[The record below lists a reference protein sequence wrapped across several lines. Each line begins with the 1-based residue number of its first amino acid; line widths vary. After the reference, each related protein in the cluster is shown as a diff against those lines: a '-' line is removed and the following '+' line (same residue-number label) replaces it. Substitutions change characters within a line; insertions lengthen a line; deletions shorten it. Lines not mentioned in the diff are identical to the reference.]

1 MRYLGF
7 PISSRNEGMGAFKNI
22 VAKIGK
28 KLHPWKG
35 KHLSWGGGALILKNS
50 SLTSMSTFIMRKF
63 MLHDGVHKQMDSIRS
78 QFFLR
83 GNCDKFKY
91 HMIKW
96 DNVCVP
102 TDLGGG
108 GLGLLIPE
116 SLMNIF

>member
-1 MRYLGF
+1 
-7 PISSRNEGMGAFKNI
+7 
-22 VAKIGK
+22 
-28 KLHPWKG
+28 
-35 KHLSWGGGALILKNS
+35 
-50 SLTSMSTFIMRKF
+50 

-108 GLGLLIPE
+108 GAWDY
-116 SLMNIF
+116 